1 MGGNQRTGA
10 VTGLLPTYRKFRL
23 AGLKKRMN
31 PIDTISH
38 NNVVIALIIRNDYYA
53 DGIVFITPKEFSQQL
68 GYMNHPAGYKVQPHV
83 HNPVSR
89 VVTNTQEVLFIR
101 KGRVKVDFYTSDQSY
116 LDSRE
121 LSTGDVILLAGG
133 GHGITML
140 EPTEMIEV
148 KTGPYVGEL
157 DKTRFE
163 PKG

>member
-1 MGGNQRTGA
+1 METLMDKGT
-10 VTGLLPTYRKFRL
+10 
-23 AGLKKRMN
+23 
-31 PIDTISH
+31 
-38 NNVVIALIIRNDYYA
+38 VIAMIMYKDYHN

-68 GYMNHPAGYKVQPHV
+68 GYMNHPVGYKVQPHV

-89 VVTNTQEVLFIR
+89 VVTDTQEVLLIR
-101 KGRVKVDFYTSDQSY
+101 KGRIKIDFYTADQSY

-140 EPTEMIEV
+140 EPTEIIEV

-163 PKG
+163 SKG